1 MNFLT
6 LLSTLESSLNRETT
20 NYQGMP
26 TCTWKGSI
34 TKVTV
39 NSNDEYTNV
48 YQLFITHDTSGV
60 VTLHI
65 NHSKSNYT
73 ADYKLSNISTLVIT

>member
-1 MNFLT
+1 MDFLT
-6 LLSTLESSLNRETT
+6 ILSKLEVYDRHIINTKNDGDT
-20 NYQGMP
+20 V
-26 TCTWKGSI
+26 TWTGSI

-48 YQLFITHDTSGV
+48 IQLFLTHDGTD

-65 NHSKSNYT
+65 NHSKNNHLT
-73 ADYKLSNISTLVIT
+73 DYKLSQISTLVIT